1 MEEDNDRASAEIDA
15 EDEERSMLMAVGM
28 PLLALMIISAA
39 LYLARDVLIPLT
51 AALILGV
58 VLSPIAGRLERL
70 VGRFLSAA
78 VVVLT
83 GVAVIATVGYF
94 TTVELTA
101 VADEV
106 AGYSDNIGNKLAAI
120 EKNTPPWL
128 QHIESAV
135 SDVKMR
141 VQKPSSALPRPGPV
155 STVTVSTGTFA
166 DNLAQVTPA
175 LAAVVEL
182 LLVIV
187 LLFFL
192 LYGRHDLRDRFVRL
206 AARARIS
213 VASQAVETA
222 GRAVGHYLLL
232 FSLIN
237 FGFGIAVGLVLWALG
252 LPNPEFWGL
261 LAFLFRYIPYV
272 GTAVSSLLPA
282 AVAFAVFPGWSRS
295 LEVIGALI
303 LLDQIAAHVLEP
315 IVVGAGIDISPV
327 ALLVSTIYWSWLWG
341 MPGLLLAIPI
351 TACLKVAGE
360 HIPALNFLPLL
371 LGGER
376 DLEGYHEFYR
386 ILLELNPDGARSL
399 AIRYCNENG
408 LEQTFDDLVAPAV
421 RLAGEERAE
430 RHISEENQQFIF
442 DFVRELIGD
451 LGSRFADARPGRRPR
466 VLGVCPPQEVH
477 SFGLLMTLELFRGAG
492 AAVKFL
498 GEGKSIE
505 EACELERLFSPELV
519 CLSCTV
525 TECLPAAVELAGVL
539 RREFPHVTIIA
550 GGVAALSY
558 PGDLLQAGCSQ
569 VCVSRSQ
576 TRRVIRQLVAGRRGW
591 ASSTPSAILAANGS
605 QSVKSETNAQ

>member
-1 MEEDNDRASAEIDA
+1 
-15 EDEERSMLMAVGM
+15 
-28 PLLALMIISAA
+28 
-39 LYLARDVLIPLT
+39 
-51 AALILGV
+51 V

-70 VGRFLSAA
+70 VGRFFAA
-78 VVVLT
+78 ALVVLT
-83 GVAVIATVGYF
+83 GVAVLVTVGYF
-94 TTVELTA
+94 TTLELTA

-106 AGYSDNIGNKLAAI
+106 AGYSDNIGNKLASI
-120 EKNTPPWL
+120 EKSTPPWL
-128 QHIESAV
+128 QHIEYAV
-135 SDVKMR
+135 SDVKRR
-141 VQKPSSALPRPGPV
+141 VQKSDTPLPKPGPV

-192 LYGRHDLRDRFVRL
+192 LYCRHDLRDRFVRL

-213 VASQAVETA
+213 VASQAVESA
-222 GRAVGHYLLL
+222 GHAVGHYLLL
-232 FSLIN
+232 FSLVN
-237 FGFGIAVGLVLWALG
+237 LGFGAAVGLVLFVLG

-295 LEVIGALI
+295 LEVVGAMVV
-303 LLDQIAAHVLEP
+303 LDQIAAHLVEP
-315 IVVGAGIDISPV
+315 FVVGAGIDISPV

-341 MPGLLLAIPI
+341 MPGLLLAVPM

-386 ILLELNPDGARSL
+386 MLLELNSDGARAL

-408 LEQTFDDLVAPAV
+408 LEQTFDDIVAPAV
-421 RLAGEERAE
+421 SLAGEERAE
-430 RHISEENQQFIF
+430 KHISEDNQQFIF
-442 DFVRELIGD
+442 GFVRELILY
-451 LGSRFADARPGRRPR
+451 LGNRFSEARSGLRPR
-466 VLGVCPPQEVH
+466 VLGVSPPQEVH
-477 SFGLLMTLELFRGAG
+477 SFGLLMILELFRGAG

-505 EACELERLFSPELV
+505 EACELVRLFSPELV

-525 TECLPAAVELAGVL
+525 TECLPAATELTSAL
-539 RREFPHVTIIA
+539 RREFPHLTIIA

-558 PGDLLQAGCSQ
+558 PGELLRAGCSQ

-576 TRRVIRQLVAGRRGW
+576 TRRAIRQLAFGRRGRP
-591 ASSTPSAILAANGS
+591 ANTPSAILAANGS
-605 QSVKSETNAQ
+605 KSIKAETNA